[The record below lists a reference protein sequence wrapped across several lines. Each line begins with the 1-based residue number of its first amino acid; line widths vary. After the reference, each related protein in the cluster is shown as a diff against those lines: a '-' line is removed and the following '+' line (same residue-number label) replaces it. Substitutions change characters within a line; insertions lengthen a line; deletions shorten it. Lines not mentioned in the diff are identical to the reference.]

1 MNSALSTGLTH
12 VQSLEMQ
19 DRLIVSAN
27 APEESNAGPA
37 CATAF
42 VAGLMEW
49 ACIEALRPY
58 LGEGEYTVGSHLYL
72 SHAAPA
78 PVSSKLIAIAEL
90 VEMKGTTL
98 RFRVDCFDECDQIG
112 GGFHERTLVA
122 PPQARPETGARPASS
137 AEFQRF
143 R

>member
-1 MNSALSTGLTH
+1 MKSALSPGLTH
-12 VQSLEMQ
+12 VQSLQIQ
-19 DRLIVSAN
+19 DRLIVSAA
-27 APEESNAGPA
+27 APDDGDGAPA

-58 LGEGEYTVGSHLYL
+58 LGEGEYTIGSHIYL

-78 PVSSKLIAIAEL
+78 PVSSKLTAIAEL

-122 PPQARPETGARPASS
+122 PAGAGTDSRKTARFDA
-137 AEFQRF
+137 
-143 R
+143 

>member
-1 MNSALSTGLTH
+1 MKSALSTGLTH
-12 VQSLEMQ
+12 VQTLEMQ
-19 DRLIVSAN
+19 DRLIVSAAAESADA
-27 APEESNAGPA
+27 APV

-58 LGEGEYTVGSHLYL
+58 LGEGEYTVGSHIYL
-72 SHAAPA
+72 SHASPA
-78 PVSSKLIAIAEL
+78 PVSSRLTAIAEL

-122 PPQARPETGARPASS
+122 PAAAGADSRKAARFEA
-137 AEFQRF
+137 
-143 R
+143 

>member
-1 MNSALSTGLTH
+1 MKSALSTGLTH

-19 DRLIVSAN
+19 DRLVVSAT
-27 APEESNAGPA
+27 APEEANAEPV

-58 LGEGEYTVGSHLYL
+58 LDDGEYTVGSHLYL

-78 PVSSKLIAIAEL
+78 PVSNKLTAIAEL
-90 VEMKGTTL
+90 VEMKGATL
-98 RFRVDCFDECDQIG
+98 RFRVDCFDACDQIG
-112 GGFHERTLVA
+112 GGFHERTLIA
-122 PPQARPETGARPASS
+122 PARTMPETDTRAAPSP
-137 AEFQRF
+137 EFQRF